1 MSLIQKKKARR
12 KTAIQLIAFCL
23 CLVLIGG
30 TLGGVI
36 VGAIFSARGSAAAV
50 EETTEPPRY
59 GTRDGKSITED
70 GAPSFVYVAGEGFT
84 PLECKLPEELQEYT
98 YYLCQAYYIDFEFV
112 MAVMYKESSFRADV
126 ISGTSDYGLMQIN
139 KCNHATLTDALG
151 ITDFT
156 DPYQN
161 IHGGI
166 YLLRGLFEKYE
177 DPALVCMAYNL
188 GEYGASVLWNKGV
201 YETSYSRKVLSVA
214 DEYEAQRGGTDV

>member
-1 MSLIQKKKARR
+1 MTHKKSRRTVSKAERR
-12 KTAIQLIAFCL
+12 VITFIICIF
-23 CLVLIGG
+23 LIGAII
-30 TLGGVI
+30 GGATV
-36 VGAIFSARGSAAAV
+36 AAV
-50 EETTEPPRY
+50 SAFSGSKPAPKLSDELY
-59 GTRDGKSITED
+59 GTRDGRYITEN
-70 GAPSFVYVAGEGFT
+70 GGLTFNYELGSEFE
-84 PLECKLPEELQEYT
+84 PLECALPVELQEFT
-98 YYLCQAYYIDFEFV
+98 YYLCEAYYIDFEFV

>member
-1 MSLIQKKKARR
+1 MSPTAKKKARH
-12 KTAIQLIAFCL
+12 KTARQFIAFCL

-36 VGAIFSARGSAAAV
+36 VGAIFSARGNAAAI
-50 EETTEPPRY
+50 EETTVPPLY
-59 GTRDGKSITED
+59 GTRDGKSIKED
-70 GAPSFVYVAGEGFT
+70 GSPSFDYVAGEGFT

-112 MAVMYKESSFRADV
+112 MAVMFAESSFRADV

-139 KCNHATLTDALG
+139 KCNHATLEGALG

-166 YLLRGLFEKYE
+166 YLLRGLFEKYDE
-177 DPALVCMAYNL
+177 PALVCMAYNL
-188 GEYGASVLWNKGV
+188 GEYGASVLWDKGI
-201 YETSYSRKVLSVA
+201 YETSYSLKVLAVA
-214 DEYEAQRGGTDV
+214 DEYEAQRGDTDV